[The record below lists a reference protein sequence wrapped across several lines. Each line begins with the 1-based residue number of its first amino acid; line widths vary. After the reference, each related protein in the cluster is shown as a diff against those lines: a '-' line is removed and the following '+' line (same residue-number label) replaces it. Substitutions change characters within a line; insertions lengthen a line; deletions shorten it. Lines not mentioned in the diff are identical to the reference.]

1 MEFGQLIEY
10 ILKHKFLQ
18 NHEENEAGI
27 LVSDLFLYFRKASD
41 KVRASI

>member
-10 ILKHKFLQ
+10 IVKRKFLQ

-27 LVSDLFLYFRKASD
+27 LVSDLFKKASH

>member
-10 ILKHKFLQ
+10 IVKRTFLQ

-27 LVSDLFLYFRKASD
+27 LVSDLFLYFKKASH